1 MRITMTHHWRKR
13 WLKHRDTSLLILA
26 LICLLG
32 AVMRPSI
39 PVKRNIHTYF
49 LIADITQS
57 MNAVDMTLNQRPA
70 SRLAYTKRMMHEIV
84 AQLPCHTR
92 VSIGIFAGDAVAA
105 LYTPLQVCKHFSAI
119 HETIDHLDWR
129 MAWTGNSQL
138 RESVMITAK
147 LLRQMPEA
155 TKAVYFTDG
164 DEAPLLHAFNTR
176 NLRDFQGGDGWFFV
190 GIGSDKGTG
199 IPKLTEDNQMI
210 GYWSNESFAVQP
222 NIAQVTASKSSG
234 RDDSVAISDYDRF
247 ISRRAAPYLQKLA
260 QEIGA
265 EYLDGDH
272 PRQVLEAIQ
281 NHASPR
287 HEIVPFSI
295 DWLLASLAGVCILAT
310 YIGRESIRHLKHTLR
325 LYHKGVNA
333 RLFARSESVAH
344 DNHFQ

>member
-1 MRITMTHHWRKR
+1 MKKNWLKYC
-13 WLKHRDTSLLILA
+13 LKHRDTLLLA
-26 LICLLG
+26 LALFCLLG
-32 AVMRPSI
+32 AILVPSI
-39 PVKRNIHTYF
+39 PIKRNVHTYL
-49 LIADITQS
+49 LIADVTQS
-57 MNAVDMTLNQRPA
+57 MNAKDVFLNGRTV
-70 SRLAYTKRMMHEIV
+70 SRLDYTKRMMHDIV

-92 VSIGIFAGDAVAA
+92 LSIGLFAGDAVAA
-105 LYTPLQVCKHFSAI
+105 LYTPLKVCEHFSAI
-119 HETIDHLDWR
+119 HETIDHIDWR

-138 RESVMITAK
+138 RESLAITAK

-176 NLRDFQGGDGWFFV
+176 NLRNFQGGDGWFFV

-234 RDDSVAISDYDRF
+234 RDDSVALSDYDRF
-247 ISRRAAPYLQKLA
+247 ISKRDVPYLEKLA

-265 EYLDGDH
+265 QYINGDATYEVLQTIQSH
-272 PRQVLEAIQ
+272 P
-281 NHASPR
+281 SPR
-287 HEIVPFSI
+287 YEVVPFSI
-295 DWLLASLAGVCILAT
+295 AWILSTLAGLCLLATSIH
-310 YIGRESIRHLKHTLR
+310 RESIHQFKYTFGRYRKQM
-325 LYHKGVNA
+325 KS
-333 RLFARSESVAH
+333 RLFARSDSVAH

>member
-1 MRITMTHHWRKR
+1 MKKNWLKYC
-13 WLKHRDTSLLILA
+13 LKHRDTLLLA
-26 LICLLG
+26 LALFCLLG
-32 AVMRPSI
+32 AILVPSI
-39 PVKRNIHTYF
+39 PIKRNVHTYL
-49 LIADITQS
+49 LIADVTQS
-57 MNAVDMTLNQRPA
+57 MNAKDMSLNGRTV
-70 SRLAYTKRMMHEIV
+70 SRLDYTKRMMHDIV

-92 VSIGIFAGDAVAA
+92 LSIGLFAGDAVAA
-105 LYTPLQVCKHFSAI
+105 LYTPLQVCQHFSAI
-119 HETIDHLDWR
+119 HETIDHIDWR

-138 RESVMITAK
+138 RESLAITAK

-190 GIGSDKGTG
+190 GIGSEKGTG

-234 RDDSVAISDYDRF
+234 RDDSVALSDYDRF
-247 ISRRAAPYLQKLA
+247 ISKRDTPYLQKLS

-265 EYLDGDH
+265 QYINGDDTYEVLQTIQSH
-272 PRQVLEAIQ
+272 P
-281 NHASPR
+281 SPR
-287 HEIVPFSI
+287 HEVVPFSI
-295 DWLLASLAGVCILAT
+295 AWILSSVAGLCLLTTSIH
-310 YIGRESIRHLKHTLR
+310 RESIRQFKHAFG
-325 LYHKGVNA
+325 LYRKQVKS
-333 RLFARSESVAH
+333 RLFARSDSVAH

>member
-1 MRITMTHHWRKR
+1 MKHHWLRI
-13 WLKHRDTSLLILA
+13 WLSHRDTFLLTLA
-26 LICLLG
+26 LLCLLG
-32 AVMRPSI
+32 AVLVPSI
-39 PVKRNIHTYF
+39 PIKRNVHTYF

-57 MNAVDMTLNQRPA
+57 MNSRDMSINGHPA
-70 SRLAYTKRMMHEIV
+70 SRLEYTRRMMHDIV

-92 VSIGIFAGDAVAA
+92 VSLGLFAGDAVAA
-105 LYTPLQVCKHFSAI
+105 LYTPLQVCEHFSAI

-138 RESVMITAK
+138 RESLVIAAK

-155 TKAVYFTDG
+155 TKAVFFTDG

-190 GIGSDKGTG
+190 GIGSEKGTG

-234 RDDSVAISDYDRF
+234 RDDSVALSTYDRF
-247 ISRRAAPYLQKLA
+247 ISKLDSTYLKKLS

-265 EYLDGDH
+265 QYIDGNDTY
-272 PRQVLEAIQ
+272 QVLQAIQ
-281 NHASPR
+281 SHKSPR
-287 HEIVPFSI
+287 YEVVPFSI
-295 DWLLASLAGVCILAT
+295 GWILSTLAGSCLLATCLHRDA
-310 YIGRESIRHLKHTLR
+310 IRRFKHTFG
-325 LYHKGVNA
+325 LYRKQVKS
-333 RLFARSESVAH
+333 RLFARSDSVAH

>member
-1 MRITMTHHWRKR
+1 MKKQWLKLC
-13 WLKHRDTSLLILA
+13 LKHRDTGLLVCA
-26 LICLLG
+26 LLCLLG
-32 AVMRPSI
+32 AVLQPTI
-39 PVKRNIHTYF
+39 PVKRNVHTYF
-49 LIADITQS
+49 LIADVTQS
-57 MNAVDMTLNQRPA
+57 MNATDMTLNGRQV
-70 SRLAYTKRMMHEIV
+70 SRLAYTKHMMYQIIG
-84 AQLPCHTR
+84 QLPCHTR
-92 VSIGIFAGDAVAA
+92 LSIGVFAGDAVAA
-105 LYTPLQVCKHFSAI
+105 LYTPLPVCQHFAAI
-119 HETIDHLDWR
+119 HDTIEHLDWR

-199 IPKLTEDNQMI
+199 IPKLTEDNQVI

-234 RDDSVAISDYDRF
+234 RDDSVAVSEYDRF
-247 ISRRAAPYLQKLA
+247 ISRRASGYLKKLS

-265 EYLDGDH
+265 EYLDGDQVYEVLQTLQSH
-272 PRQVLEAIQ
+272 P
-281 NHASPR
+281 SPR
-287 HEIVPFSI
+287 HETIPFSI
-295 DWLLASLAGVCILAT
+295 GWILASLGVGCLIGT
-310 YIGRESIRHLKHTLR
+310 YISRESMRHLKQTLK
-325 LYHKGVNA
+325 LYRKA
-333 RLFARSESVAH
+333 ATSRLFARSESVAH

>member
-1 MRITMTHHWRKR
+1 MKKR
-13 WLKHRDTSLLILA
+13 WLKYWLKYRETNLLA
-26 LICLLG
+26 LALLCLLG
-32 AVMRPSI
+32 AIMHPSI
-39 PVKRNIHTYF
+39 PVKRNVHTYF

-57 MNAVDMTLNQRPA
+57 MNAVDMSLDHHA
-70 SRLAYTKRMMHEIV
+70 VSRLTYTKRMMHDIV
-84 AQLPCHTR
+84 SQLPCHTR
-92 VSIGIFAGDAVAA
+92 LSIGIFAGDAVAA
-105 LYTPLQVCKHFSAI
+105 LYNPLQVCTHFSAI

-176 NLRDFQGGDGWFFV
+176 NLRDFQGGDGWFLV

-199 IPKLTEDNQMI
+199 IPKLTEANQMI

-247 ISRRAAPYLQKLA
+247 ISRRAVPYLQKLA
-260 QEIGA
+260 EEIGA
-265 EYLDGDH
+265 DYLDGDD
-272 PRQVLEAIQ
+272 PRAVLQAIQ
-281 NHASPR
+281 KHRSSH
-287 HEIVPFSI
+287 HETVPFSI
-295 DWLLASLAGVCILAT
+295 DWLLASLAGICVLGT
-310 YIGRESIRHLKHTLR
+310 YVNRESTRDFKYSVGRYRKEIKS
-325 LYHKGVNA
+325 
-333 RLFARSESVAH
+333 RLFARRDSVAH